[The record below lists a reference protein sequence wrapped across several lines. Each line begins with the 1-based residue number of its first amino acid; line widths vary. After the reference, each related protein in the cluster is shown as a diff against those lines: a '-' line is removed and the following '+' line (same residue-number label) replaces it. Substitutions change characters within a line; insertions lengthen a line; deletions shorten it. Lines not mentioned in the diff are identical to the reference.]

1 MAQWL
6 EVAANPD
13 GLNSIQGPTRW
24 SKRIK
29 SLKLSSDLCAE
40 KCTRAH
46 TNVLNLFLFF
56 ETGFLCVVLVILEC
70 RPGWSWTWSSSACLW
85 NLCYLYSVYNPQKLF
100 LSYLPINSSL
110 HLVIYI
116 YMWLSMSH
124 WVNNQVWQ
132 MLPLFQNETSVYN
145 TL

>member
-70 RPGWSWTWSSSACLW
+70 RPGWS
-85 NLCYLYSVYNPQKLF
+85 
-100 LSYLPINSSL
+100 
-110 HLVIYI
+110 
-116 YMWLSMSH
+116 
-124 WVNNQVWQ
+124 
-132 MLPLFQNETSVYN
+132 
-145 TL
+145 